1 MTRRAAGKSGRVLSL
16 NQYIHRTTLGLP
28 RAERLDAAAELR
40 AHLLERVAELEHKGF
55 AREEAEFLA
64 VRAMGDPAPINRG
77 LLGHAFT
84 ARLGWSVLALAL
96 LGGGGWWAA
105 NNLMPP
111 KEGVAYTGS
120 DLTLED
126 LRALQAD
133 TNAPK
138 GIYQTATITYPA
150 GTKTVY
156 YVYMTPS
163 AFNIQ
168 LKNMFEET
176 SENITGRWP
185 GSYRYQ
191 ERILITEQQGSKDCP
206 QDWGLYANWRVIPSQ
221 FWNSGAIYMTGP
233 SVDTGTIN
241 GKAVCTDLKRHYISK
256 SYSSSLNSKQTYQA
270 ELLPVMK
277 GSIYNDLR
285 VPGKS
290 PDSLTLNHWTIVRQ
304 LGLNPRTASNGTP
317 LLKGKA
323 QGVYLA
329 VLPSDQA
336 APEEAAGPSYGQDSQ
351 GHVHSLRY
359 GKQVL
364 PDPPAPD
371 WEHEFQAVPF

>member
-1 MTRRAAGKSGRVLSL
+1 MVRVVGMTRRAAGKSGRVLSL
-16 NQYIHRTTLGLP
+16 NQYIHRATLGLP
-28 RAERLDAAAELR
+28 RTERLDAAAELR
-40 AHLLERVAELEHKGF
+40 AHLLERVAELEKKGF

-138 GIYQTATITYPA
+138 GIYQTATITYPV

-156 YVYMTPS
+156 YTYMTPS

-168 LKNMFEET
+168 PKNMLGEN
-176 SENITGRWP
+176 SKNITGRWP

-191 ERILITEQQGSKDCP
+191 ERILITELQGSKDCP
-206 QDWGLYANWRVIPSQ
+206 QDWGLYANWRVIPSR
-221 FWNSGAIYMTGP
+221 FWNTGAVYMTGP
-233 SVDTGTIN
+233 GVGTSTMN
-241 GKAVCTDLKRHYISK
+241 GKEVCTGLKRQFIQRHFAAPLQNIAHEIE
-256 SYSSSLNSKQTYQA
+256 LFPQTYR
-270 ELLPVMK
+270 
-277 GSIYNDLR
+277 SITNTQIPFPLA
-285 VPGKS
+285 
-290 PDSLTLNHWTIVRQ
+290 LNHWTILHL
-304 LGLNPRTASNGTP
+304 LGLNPRTAGNGTP
-317 LLKGKA
+317 SLKGKA
-323 QGVYLA
+323 HGVYLA

-336 APEEAAGPSYGQDSQ
+336 TPEGAAGPSYGQDSQ
-351 GHVHSLRY
+351 GHVHFLRY

>member
-40 AHLLERVAELEHKGF
+40 AHLLERVAELEKKGF

-84 ARLGWSVLALAL
+84 ARLGWSMLALAL

-138 GIYQTATITYPA
+138 GTYQTATLTYPKE
-150 GTKTVY
+150 TKAIY
-156 YVYMTPS
+156 YLRVTPS
-163 AFNIQ
+163 TFDVG
-168 LKNMFEET
+168 LKDLVQ
-176 SENITGRWP
+176 ENGVNLTGRWP

-206 QDWGLYANWRVIPSQ
+206 QDWSLYANWQVLPSR
-221 FWNSGAIYMTGP
+221 FWNGKSLSTIGPGVGTSTLSGKEICTG
-233 SVDTGTIN
+233 
-241 GKAVCTDLKRHYISK
+241 LKRQYIQRPLSAPGQGR
-256 SYSSSLNSKQTYQA
+256 QTYPV
-270 ELLPVMK
+270 ELLPAMA
-277 GSIYNDLR
+277 GIITGNAS
-285 VPGKS
+285 S
-290 PDSLTLNHWTIVRQ
+290 QSLQALALNHWTVLHQ
-304 LGLNPRTASNGTP
+304 LDLNPRTAANGTP
-317 LLKGKA
+317 SLKRKA
-323 QGVYLA
+323 SGLYIA
-329 VLPSDQA
+329 VLASDRA
-336 APEEAAGPSYGQDSQ
+336 APPDTAGAHWARDAQSR
-351 GHVHSLRY
+351 VHSLSY
-359 GKQVL
+359 GSQPL

-371 WEHEFQAVPF
+371 WEHAPQTTFWH